1 MVNLDHLGQ
10 RQHDVIIPVGLED
23 EEAAPFFRYDFDI
36 GSPELLTTRGR
47 NCHVYARF
55 LHARPRPYPC
65 KALTKRQ
72 RLLFHPQ
79 ERHTPLVDRALD
91 LERDVTLRAEV
102 QHFRHNIKTGREI
115 SLRLAMLKEE
125 YNNTRAMTHQS
136 ARRLA
141 AADAAT
147 RIMGRVIEEVAEEDH
162 LPRRILEPGMRS
174 LDHNTEPLR
183 YEEKCGWCRKPSHD
197 ATACSMLRQCLL
209 CQGWGHREEDCRNPH
224 RYCVEQEVCQVPTDQ
239 AYYLRT
245 QLLCRSTIRTVPQV

>member
-1 MVNLDHLGQ
+1 
-10 RQHDVIIPVGLED
+10 
-23 EEAAPFFRYDFDI
+23 
-36 GSPELLTTRGR
+36 
-47 NCHVYARF
+47 
-55 LHARPRPYPC
+55 
-65 KALTKRQ
+65 
-72 RLLFHPQ
+72 
-79 ERHTPLVDRALD
+79 
-91 LERDVTLRAEV
+91 V

-197 ATACSMLRQCLL
+197 AMACSMLRQCLL

-245 QLLCRSTIRTVPQV
+245 QLLCRSTICTVPQV